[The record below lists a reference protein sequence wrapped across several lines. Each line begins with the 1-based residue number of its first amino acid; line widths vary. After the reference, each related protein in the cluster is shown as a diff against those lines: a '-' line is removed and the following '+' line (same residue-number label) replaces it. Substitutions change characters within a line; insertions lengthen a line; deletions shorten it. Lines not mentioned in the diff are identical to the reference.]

1 MYRSGQKMKF
11 LKIRALKKLEMVFQD
26 RFMSEDS
33 MIESFKTDESGL
45 AGKLP
50 YAVIFPINT
59 DEVAFIARMCYRH
72 RICYAVRG
80 LGTGKT
86 GGALLKKGGV
96 IISLEKMQKIE
107 IDTTNMLACVEPGV
121 ITGQLQ
127 KDAAVHGLFYPVDPA
142 SLEMSSLGGNIA
154 ENAGGPRAF
163 KYGVTRD
170 YVLGLEVVLPDG
182 KVIRLGGK
190 TRKNVTGYNLRDIFI
205 GSEGTLGIITQA
217 YLKLIPLPKVRF
229 LLWAVFD
236 DFQKALK
243 AITRVYTSGLSPSA
257 IEFVEGRAFQAVE
270 KLTGEAIPHA
280 GEAAHLL
287 VELDGHT
294 DGAVQGEAK
303 EISELLEKGGAA
315 HVLAVPYERQQ
326 EDIWDL
332 RRKISEATKYISFN
346 KKSEDVVVPPCFL
359 TEFLLE
365 IKEIEQKYGISIICY
380 GHLGDGNVH
389 VNILNVE
396 DETGFVWEK
405 FQEQLTRSLFERTKK
420 FQGALSGEH
429 GIGMTKRPFLKMFL
443 DKQTLALHKKIKKL
457 FDPKKL
463 LNPGKIW

>member
-1 MYRSGQKMKF
+1 MLLRS
-11 LKIRALKKLEMVFQD
+11 
-26 RFMSEDS
+26 
-33 MIESFKTDESGL
+33 
-45 AGKLP
+45 
-50 YAVIFPINT
+50 
-59 DEVAFIARMCYRH
+59 
-72 RICYAVRG
+72 
-80 LGTGKT
+80 
-86 GGALLKKGGV
+86 
-96 IISLEKMQKIE
+96 
-107 IDTTNMLACVEPGV
+107 
-121 ITGQLQ
+121 
-127 KDAAVHGLFYPVDPA
+127 
-142 SLEMSSLGGNIA
+142 
-154 ENAGGPRAF
+154 
-163 KYGVTRD
+163 
-170 YVLGLEVVLPDG
+170 
-182 KVIRLGGK
+182 
-190 TRKNVTGYNLRDIFI
+190 
-205 GSEGTLGIITQA
+205 
-217 YLKLIPLPKVRF
+217 
-229 LLWAVFD
+229 
-236 DFQKALK
+236 
-243 AITRVYTSGLSPSA
+243 
-257 IEFVEGRAFQAVE
+257 
-270 KLTGEAIPHA
+270 
-280 GEAAHLL
+280 
-287 VELDGHT
+287 
-294 DGAVQGEAK
+294 
-303 EISELLEKGGAA
+303 
-315 HVLAVPYERQQ
+315 ERQQ